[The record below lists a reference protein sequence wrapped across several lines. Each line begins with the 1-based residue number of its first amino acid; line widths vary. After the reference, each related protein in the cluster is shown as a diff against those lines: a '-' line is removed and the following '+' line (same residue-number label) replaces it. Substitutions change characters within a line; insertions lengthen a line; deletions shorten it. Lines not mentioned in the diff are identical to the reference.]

1 MAGNPSRARRSEE
14 YRRALAERVREKSQ
28 ELEDLI
34 FDRIRTLEEHSEAEA
49 NRSFGGL
56 RPLIRSLVEYGAV
69 AIELGERQ
77 CPPVPA
83 AALEHARKAA
93 WTTASPRILPDRY
106 LASRTVFSQ
115 FVRREGR
122 SVEGYVDEVLSHIQ
136 ESGDVIFEHLFRL
149 VSEEL
154 EQELKR
160 KQRSTATKKLERV
173 KALLSGELMEVPD
186 LDYRFEATHV
196 GVIGSGKDVDPAI
209 QQLTRFLD
217 GQLLLVKPSPYR
229 AWAWIGSRQDIE
241 RPLLEQLAQMDFPFS
256 ARLSLGEPQPGLVG
270 WRRTHRQAKA
280 AFPAAARGDD
290 PLVRYSKVA
299 LLTATADDGLLS
311 NFLWEHYLAPLSST
325 RDGGQTLKATLRAY
339 FSVDRRISSAATLL
353 DVKRHTVRKRLDYVE
368 ELLGHRL
375 DNCGIELELAL
386 RLEALHPIPETS
398 APGIG

>member
-1 MAGNPSRARRSEE
+1 M
-14 YRRALAERVREKSQ
+14 REKSQ

-49 NRSFGGL
+49 SRSFGGL

-83 AALEHARKAA
+83 VALEHARKAA
-93 WTTASPRILPDRY
+93 WTTASPRLLPDRY

-122 SVEGYVDEVLSHIQ
+122 SVEGYVDEALSHIQ

-209 QQLTRFLD
+209 RQLARFLD
-217 GQLLLVKPSPYR
+217 GQLLLVTPSPYR
-229 AWAWIGSRQDIE
+229 VWAWIGCSRE
-241 RPLLEQLAQMDFPFS
+241 LGSAFLEHFAQMDFPFS
-256 ARLSLGEPQPGLVG
+256 ARLSLGEPRSGLAG
-270 WRRTHRQAKA
+270 WRRTHRQANA
-280 AFPAAARGDD
+280 AVASLTPER
-290 PLVRYSKVA
+290 PIVRYAEIAV
-299 LLTATADDGLLS
+299 
-311 NFLWEHYLAPLSST
+311 LAPLAN
-325 RDGGQTLKATLRAY
+325 DDLAPDFLKEKFLAPLMSNGKDRQGLCETLRAY
-339 FSVDRRISSAATLL
+339 FSMGRNRTSAAAVLGISRQTVSQRLQTVESRLGQPL
-353 DVKRHTVRKRLDYVE
+353 DV
-368 ELLGHRL
+368 
-375 DNCGIELELAL
+375 CGDALWLAL
-386 RLEALHPIPETS
+386 QLEMVDTP
-398 APGIG
+398 